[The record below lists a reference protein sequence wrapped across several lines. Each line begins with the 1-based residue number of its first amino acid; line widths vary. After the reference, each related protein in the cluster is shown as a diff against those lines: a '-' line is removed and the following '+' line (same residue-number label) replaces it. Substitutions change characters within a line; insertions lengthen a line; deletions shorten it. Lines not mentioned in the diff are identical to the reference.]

1 MAKKSNS
8 YVIIYTIILTVVCGS
23 LLGFASQALKP
34 FKEANE
40 AFDTKKNILGTTMD
54 LAGKPA
60 KEVEALYE
68 KLVLASYV
76 VDVSGKKLDIPV
88 EKVSVSDEYPKPVAE
103 RKLPVYEIAD
113 PAKPGETAYYVFP
126 MWGFGLWDSIWGYV
140 ALKSDFKTIEGTV
153 FLHKGETPGL
163 GARIAEN
170 EIQSRFKGKSIME
183 DNKLAVVEMQ
193 KGEGNN
199 YSGEPHKVDGMSG
212 ATITARG
219 LNDMLKQ
226 YFEAYKGYIDSKDK
240 GAEKVSLITQ

>member
-40 AFDTKKNILGTTMD
+40 AFDTKKNILGTAID
-54 LAGKPA
+54 LTGKSA
-60 KEVEALYE
+60 KDVEKIYTDN
-68 KLVLASYV
+68 VIASYV
-76 VDVSGKKLDIPV
+76 VDASGKKLDIGV
-88 EKVSVSDEYPKPVAE
+88 DKVSVPDEYVKPLAE
-103 RKLPVYEIAD
+103 RKLPVYELAD
-113 PAKPGETAYYVFP
+113 PAEPGKTAYYVFP

-140 ALKSDFKTIEGTV
+140 ALKADLATIQGTV

-163 GARIAEN
+163 GARIAED
-170 EIQSRFKGKSIME
+170 EIQSRFKGKSILE
-183 DNKLAVVEMQ
+183 GGKLAVVEMQ
-193 KGEGNN
+193 KGEGND

-226 YFEAYKGYIDSKDK
+226 YFEAYKGYLSSKGNQK
-240 GAEKVSLITQ
+240 MSLITQ